1 MAKFTAK
8 AKVPAAESAPAR
20 TSESPATVSPVRRTR
35 MSREARSAQL
45 LDVAEELF
53 CAYGFERTSIEDV
66 AKAAGV
72 TRPVVYA
79 HYSDKDKLFLACVR
93 RARAEVEESLVEFEA
108 MIRTGADVATVLD
121 CAGAIFFTTL
131 ERNPRRWMVLFNP
144 STALSEDLDK
154 QLNALRR
161 KTIEQIASVTRHVL
175 PDNKDRSNAFAYAIS
190 GVGEQIGRWWLD
202 NPEIPRD
209 DVITY
214 YREFIERGLGILP
227 PST

>member
-1 MAKFTAK
+1 
-8 AKVPAAESAPAR
+8 
-20 TSESPATVSPVRRTR
+20 
-35 MSREARSAQL
+35 MSRAARCEQL

-53 CAYGFERTSIEDV
+53 CANGFEGTSIEDV

-79 HYSDKDKLFLACVR
+79 HYSDKDELFVACVR
-93 RARAEVEESLVEFEA
+93 RARAEVEESLGEFEA
-108 MIRTGADVATVLD
+108 LIRAGASIATVIHR
-121 CAGAIFFTTL
+121 AGTIFFTTL

-154 QLNALRR
+154 RLNALRR
-161 KTIEQIASVTRHVL
+161 QTIQQIASVTRHVL
-175 PDNKDRSNAFAYAIS
+175 PDDEARSTAFAYAIS

-209 DVITY
+209 DAITH
-214 YREFIERGLGILP
+214 YREFIERGLGISRPLHIKAP
-227 PST
+227 